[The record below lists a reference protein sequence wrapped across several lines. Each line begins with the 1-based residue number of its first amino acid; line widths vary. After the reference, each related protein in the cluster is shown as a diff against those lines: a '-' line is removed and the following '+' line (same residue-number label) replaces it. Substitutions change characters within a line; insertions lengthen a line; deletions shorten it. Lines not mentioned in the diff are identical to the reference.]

1 MTNYI
6 VTNKAEALYEKFSRV
21 LSDYERYMNYSN
33 MPFDGIEMLYNKLLT
48 YRQKI
53 ILCEDEET
61 YLKLLSTINQY
72 DTVISSLVKSGI
84 KNV

>member
-1 MTNYI
+1 
-6 VTNKAEALYEKFSRV
+6 
-21 LSDYERYMNYSN
+21 